1 MLRAIE
7 RMDPYVIGGRDAF
20 SADPVGQVW
29 VVHHLEI
36 LGEAAR
42 SVSTEVRAAHVEV
55 PWSKIVSMRNV
66 LIHHYFEIDVDRLWG
81 TIERD
86 LAQLRSQLAAIAAEM
101 GASTPP
107 SSAP

>member
-7 RMDPYVIGGRDAF
+7 RIDPYVIGGRDAF

-36 LGEAAR
+36 LGEAGR
-42 SVSTEVRAAHVEV
+42 SVSAEVRAAHPEV
-55 PWSKIVSMRNV
+55 PWSKIVGMRNV

-81 TIERD
+81 TIASD
-86 LAQLRSQLAAIAAEM
+86 LPSLRSQLAAIAVEL
-101 GASTPP
+101 GTSTPP
-107 SSAP
+107 LSGP